1 MSQELNR
8 LIINCGSSHV
18 SASVVSNHGEQLKI
32 EKSLSVPLEYD
43 FQDEDAWLDAVSD
56 GIREIVREGKL
67 SGNANFIIP
76 GSQVLAKTIR
86 VPSVDKAKRAQVL
99 AFEAQQN
106 LPYDLDEVVWDSQIL
121 SDDGIET
128 EVLLGAC
135 KQEMINDFCE
145 VIQRSGLIV
154 DSINSSSVL
163 SYSVLEYTEPNL
175 EDDVLLINLGAR
187 SSTLLFKND
196 EGFFFRTINIGGNM
210 LTQFISDTL
219 GKDFAE
225 ADDIKHRFFA
235 EEDALDEDSSAVRLM
250 QTSVSNF
257 TRRFAQEV
265 NRSIVMYRR
274 QKGGDAVKR
283 IFITGKGANSP
294 LVRAKL
300 AESLDHEI
308 ELFDALSGVELA
320 PALDA
325 DRDTLNFELSE
336 VVGEAIKEYKLVENG
351 GNLNLLPLAI
361 RQELKFI
368 RQKPILAL
376 AAVLI
381 AVFPWMLYLGL
392 SKAKDLTVESSASL
406 KKMAIPFESNKAILA
421 ENTARAEVLSQSISQ
436 VEGLVDT
443 KTNWIQFFAD
453 LQASI
458 FNAKDVWVDDL
469 TVIRPEAYQDEYA
482 DEYDDYGYS
491 DGEDI
496 GEGSQDTSLDYE
508 VVVKG
513 KMLVRE
519 PSNAIN
525 QDVLA
530 NRIKQLQASFENSNF
545 VTASKPPKISWK
557 YLSDGL
563 KVLPFEIN
571 LIIDTEKPL

>member
-1 MSQELNR
+1 MKMR
-8 LIINCGSSHV
+8 
-18 SASVVSNHGEQLKI
+18 
-32 EKSLSVPLEYD
+32 
-43 FQDEDAWLDAVSD
+43 LDAVSD

-235 EEDALDEDSSAVRLM
+235 EEDALDEESSAVRLM

-274 QKGGDAVKR
+274 QKR
-283 IFITGKGANSP
+283 RRCS
-294 LVRAKL
+294 
-300 AESLDHEI
+300 
-308 ELFDALSGVELA
+308 
-320 PALDA
+320 
-325 DRDTLNFELSE
+325 
-336 VVGEAIKEYKLVENG
+336 
-351 GNLNLLPLAI
+351 
-361 RQELKFI
+361 
-368 RQKPILAL
+368 
-376 AAVLI
+376 
-381 AVFPWMLYLGL
+381 
-392 SKAKDLTVESSASL
+392 
-406 KKMAIPFESNKAILA
+406 
-421 ENTARAEVLSQSISQ
+421 
-436 VEGLVDT
+436 
-443 KTNWIQFFAD
+443 
-453 LQASI
+453 
-458 FNAKDVWVDDL
+458 
-469 TVIRPEAYQDEYA
+469 
-482 DEYDDYGYS
+482 
-491 DGEDI
+491 
-496 GEGSQDTSLDYE
+496 
-508 VVVKG
+508 
-513 KMLVRE
+513 
-519 PSNAIN
+519 
-525 QDVLA
+525 
-530 NRIKQLQASFENSNF
+530 
-545 VTASKPPKISWK
+545 
-557 YLSDGL
+557 
-563 KVLPFEIN
+563 
-571 LIIDTEKPL
+571 